1 MFQRQQ
7 DKKEE
12 TYSILVD
19 NVSRSFLIPHE
30 KRRTVLENL
39 TGILKSNG
47 YEEFSALKNIS
58 FKIKK
63 GETLGII
70 GENGSG
76 KSTLLKIIAGVLQPD
91 TGTLKVEGKIAPF
104 LELGVGFQPELTALE
119 NVRLYCSIMGM
130 DRKKTDE
137 KLDGIFEFAELER
150 FREMKLK
157 NFSSGMYARL
167 AFATAFATEP
177 DIYLIDEVLAVGDE
191 AFQRKCMD
199 KIDEIKSTNRTI
211 VFVSHDMAAIKR
223 LCKRAIFLEHGRI
236 RYTGNTEKVI
246 YSYHSYLNEKEIREF
261 KRSIKKAEPQAELI
275 TEAIIPLDDNI
286 LQAENLPE
294 DKPKDRWG
302 PKEIEITEVKLMDMN
317 DEENSVFIT
326 GDAMRIKLYY
336 KINANY
342 EKPTFGIGIFSND
355 GTYITGIHTVH
366 DEIKPVLNRN
376 EGTISLLFDELP
388 LLAGIYKITVGVCPD
403 NRWDR
408 PYDVRSQQFTFKVQS
423 SKKYDGFVLFHHN
436 WEIA

>member
-1 MFQRQQ
+1 MFQQQ
-7 DKKEE
+7 KDKKDES
-12 TYSILVD
+12 YSIQVES
-19 NVSRSFLIPHE
+19 VSKKFSIPHE

-39 TGILKSNG
+39 TGILRDNSF
-47 YEEFSALKNIS
+47 EEFSALKNIS
-58 FKIKK
+58 FKVKK

-76 KSTLLKIIAGVLQPD
+76 KSTLLKILAGVLQPD
-91 TGTLKVEGKIAPF
+91 TGTVKVEGKIAPF

-130 DRKKTDE
+130 DRKRIVE

-223 LCKRAIFLEHGRI
+223 LCKRTIFLEHGRI
-236 RYTGNTEKVI
+236 RFAGNTEKVI

-261 KRSIKKAEPQAELI
+261 KRSIKKEPHPMELI
-275 TEAIIPLDDNI
+275 PEAIIPLDENI
-286 LQAENLPE
+286 LKAENPSE
-294 DKPKDRWG
+294 EKPKDRWG
-302 PKEIEITEVKLMDMN
+302 TGEIEITDVKLMDKN
-317 DEENSVFIT
+317 DEENSVFTT
-326 GDAMRIKLYY
+326 GEAMRIKLHY

-342 EKPTFGIGIFSND
+342 ENPTFGIGIFSND
-355 GTYITGIHTVH
+355 GTYITGIHTGH
-366 DEIKPVLNRN
+366 DEIKPVLNSHM
-376 EGTISLLFDELP
+376 GTISLLLDELP
-388 LLAGIYKITVGVCPD
+388 LLAGIYKITAGVCPD

-423 SKKYDGFVLFHHN
+423 SKKYDGFVQFHHN
-436 WEIA
+436 WETT

>member
-1 MFQRQQ
+1 M
-7 DKKEE
+7 
-12 TYSILVD
+12 
-19 NVSRSFLIPHE
+19 
-30 KRRTVLENL
+30 
-39 TGILKSNG
+39 
-47 YEEFSALKNIS
+47 S
-58 FKIKK
+58 FKVKK

-91 TGTLKVEGKIAPF
+91 TGTVRVDGKIAPF

-130 DRKKTDE
+130 DHKRIIE
-137 KLDGIFEFAELER
+137 KLDRIFEFAELER

-211 VFVSHDMAAIKR
+211 VFISHDMAAVKR
-223 LCKRAIFLEHGRI
+223 LCKRTIFLEHGRI
-236 RYTGNTEKVI
+236 HFAGNTEKVI

-261 KRSIKKAEPQAELI
+261 KKSIKKEPPPMELI
-275 TEAIIPLDDNI
+275 PEAIIPLENNI
-286 LQAENLPE
+286 PKVEKPLEE
-294 DKPKDRWG
+294 KPKDRWG
-302 PKEIEITEVKLMDMN
+302 TREIEITDVKLWDKN
-317 DEENSVFIT
+317 DKENYVFNT
-326 GDAMRIKLYY
+326 GDAMRIILYY
-336 KINANY
+336 NINTNY
-342 EKPTFGIGIFSND
+342 EKPTFGVGIFSNN
-355 GTYITGIHTVH
+355 GTYITGIHTKH
-366 DEIKPVLNRN
+366 DEFEPELISQGR
-376 EGTISLLFDELP
+376 TISLLFDELP
-388 LLAGIYKITVGVCPD
+388 LLAGIYKITVGVCPE
-403 NRWDR
+403 NRWNK

-423 SKKYDGFVLFHHN
+423 RNNYDGFVQFHHT
-436 WEIA
+436 WEVPDD